1 MKEFD
6 PPQVCISQEEY
17 DQLQECK
24 RVAESLWRIYG
35 PYNFP
40 KELQE
45 RTSEYPN
52 KYPRSVRGRLELLM
66 EFDDSE

>member
-35 PYNFP
+35 PYGFP

-45 RTSEYPN
+45 RVVEFPD
-52 KYPRSVRGRLELLM
+52 KYPQSVRGRLERLM